1 MHIRLFI
8 MLLVLYGVHLFYY
21 WSAVRFFGITAPLV
35 KAVVFWSMTFL
46 SLSFIASAIL
56 LRLYSNS
63 ATTVFYV
70 FGALWLGVAVN
81 LLFAVITGWA
91 VFFALWGFR
100 LAVPMRP
107 VAAALAAATL
117 LFSAYG
123 VWNAFHPRIKE
134 IDVVMPGLPEK
145 WLHKTAV
152 HISDVHLGA
161 IYTPRYFKQTAALIN
176 SLKPD
181 LIFITGDLFDSI
193 GADGLDAFVEPLNSL
208 VAADGVFYVNGNH
221 ENYIGMERVNRALAK
236 TRLRVLHDE
245 AASIDGVQI
254 IGVDYPEP
262 GSHRDAASVIR
273 SRSEYTSGAPTIL
286 LYHTPTSLEIKTSDP
301 ARMQTQTY
309 WSPDTDFTV
318 ARSLGVNLQLSG
330 HTHKGQML
338 PFVWL
343 ASYLYKGF
351 EYGLHTDGEFS
362 IYVTSGLGSFG
373 PPMRTAT
380 ASEIVVIRFRDA
392 GAGRGGL

>member
-1 MHIRLFI
+1 MYIRLFI
-8 MLLVLYGVHLFYY
+8 MLLVLYGVHIFYY
-21 WSAVRFFGITAPLV
+21 YTAIRFFGITAPYIR
-35 KAVVFWSMTFL
+35 AIVFWCLTFL
-46 SLSFIASAIL
+46 TFGFIASAVL
-56 LRLYSNS
+56 LRFASNGV
-63 ATTVFYV
+63 TQVFYLLC
-70 FGALWLGVAVN
+70 ALWLGVAVN
-81 LLFAVITGWA
+81 LLFAVIIGWA
-91 VFFALWGFR
+91 AFSVSWGLR
-100 LAVPMRP
+100 LALPMRT
-107 VAAALAAATL
+107 VASALVAATL

-123 VWNAFHPRIKE
+123 VWNAFCPKVRE
-134 IDVVMPGLPEK
+134 IEVAMPGLPGK

-152 HISDVHLGA
+152 QISDVHLGA
-161 IYTPRYFKQTAALIN
+161 IYTPRYFTKTAALIN
-176 SLKPD
+176 GLKPD
-181 LIFITGDLFDSI
+181 VIFITGDLFDSI
-193 GADGLDAFVEPLNSL
+193 GADGLDDFVGPLNGL
-208 VAADGVFYVNGNH
+208 VAPDGVFYVNGNH
-221 ENYIGMERVNRALAK
+221 ENYIGMERVNSALAK

-245 AASIDGVQI
+245 VASIDGMQI

-273 SRSEYTSGAPTIL
+273 SASGYRPGAPTIL
-286 LYHTPTSLEIKTSDP
+286 LYHTPTSLEMKTGDP

-318 ARSLGVNLQLSG
+318 AKALGVNLQLSG

-351 EYGLHTDGEFS
+351 DYGLHTDGAFS

-380 ASEIVVIRFRDA
+380 ASEIVAIRFR
-392 GAGRGGL
+392 